1 MMAEEAS
8 SETIHAS
15 CVAIKNH
22 AVLICGGSGAGK
34 SDLTL
39 RLLDRGAAL
48 VSDDYT
54 LLERAGDRLI
64 ARAPPNIAGKIEV
77 RGIGIVDW
85 PCVSKAPVALG
96 LMLDVPPERLP
107 PETLPARS
115 IMGIHLP
122 FLALDGLHASAPIK
136 VELAVRGIVDALHK
150 THEGG

>member
-1 MMAEEAS
+1 MPGDPGH
-8 SETIHAS
+8 ETIHAS
-15 CVAIKNH
+15 CVAIHGH
-22 AVLICGGSGAGK
+22 AVLICGASGAGK

-54 LLERAGDRLI
+54 LLQCMGYQLI
-64 ARAPPNIAGKIEV
+64 ASAPANIAGKIEV

-85 PCVSKAPVALG
+85 PCIPEAPVVLG
-96 LMLDVPPERLP
+96 LTLNSSPDRMPPEILP
-107 PETLPARS
+107 NRS
-115 IMGIHLP
+115 ILGTDVP

-150 THEGG
+150 MREGS